1 MKDKSIV
8 KAELR
13 RKIELLKAESPIGTA
28 QHYLT
33 GNADGLRS
41 AFEHLLLRQHQ
52 MLEIMEEMLGSSEEQ
67 PIRRVG

>member
-1 MKDKSIV
+1 MRDKNMV
-8 KAELR
+8 KAELL

-52 MLEIMEEMLGSSEEQ
+52 MLEILEAMIDSSDEQ